1 MENKT
6 CQDNRCLDRDSNRK
20 RPGYMS
26 VVSELEAACSGGQV
40 TRHGTAHWQP
50 AVTLVVELVWH
61 GCEDWLL
68 RCDAVK
74 SV

>member
-6 CQDNRCLDRDSNRK
+6 CHDNRCLDRDSNRK
-20 RPGYMS
+20 RPGFKS
-26 VVSELEAACSGGQV
+26 EVSELKTACSGRHV
-40 TRHGTAHWQP
+40 TLWQP
-50 AVTLVVELVWH
+50 AVTLVGELVWR